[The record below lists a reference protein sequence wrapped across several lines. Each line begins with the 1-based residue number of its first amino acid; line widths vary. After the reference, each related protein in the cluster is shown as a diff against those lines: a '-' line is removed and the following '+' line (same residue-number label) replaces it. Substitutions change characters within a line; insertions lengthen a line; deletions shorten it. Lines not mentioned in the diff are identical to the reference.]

1 MGLRLAAILKCV
13 WIFKDFIFMQPFED
27 RLFIPYL
34 LYKARGAV
42 WCSTMV
48 FTGEWAQELLGS

>member
-13 WIFKDFIFMQPFED
+13 WIFKDLTSVELFED

-34 LYKARGAV
+34 LYKARGAA
-42 WCSTMV
+42 WCSAMV